1 MGRNNTQAMTN
12 IRMLCRVQH
21 LDERALYARSKLILS
36 IYRDVCWSA
45 VGRANDIESDLMETC
60 GSALDS
66 ALIYLETFAPDETRG
81 QFEERVQSL
90 FETRWIVELIE
101 STMVRIRDYPVRGDL
116 YCEILNL
123 CYLNR
128 FKYKETELLEILHI
142 ERSSFYDRKK
152 EAVLLFGLSLWGTAI
167 PQLKNFLGSV
177 QYDLPNAL

>member
-66 ALIYLETFAPDETRG
+66 ALIYLETFAPDETRE

-90 FETRWIVELIE
+90 FETRWIIDLIE
-101 STMVRIRDYPVRGDL
+101 NTMVRIRDYPVQMSPDKSKR
-116 YCEILNL
+116 CPMQSH
-123 CYLNR
+123 R
-128 FKYKETELLEILHI
+128 FPSDPTQDH
-142 ERSSFYDRKK
+142 
-152 EAVLLFGLSLWGTAI
+152 SLG
-167 PQLKNFLGSV
+167 QLRTSRHHGR
-177 QYDLPNAL
+177 